1 MTIFIDTNGEM
12 DFADN
17 ERLRFVMHFLKLG
30 SHPDVL
36 EIKNNRFVREDAET
50 SFQEIWLPC
59 ATAKQKEIDDL
70 KAELEKANAQAVQQ
84 SFDIGRLQDR
94 ITELLDERQDLYAQ
108 INNDQAVPDT
118 QQKLTDTYYLE
129 GSDYVVDCPFEYDIE
144 IDKGKVLELQKWQRT
159 DSTKVYFANIYKDE
173 DNFEI
178 LQFASKAEAENA
190 VAENLKFLEAS
201 ESGAEE

>member
-1 MTIFIDTNGEM
+1 MTDLNKERELYMAAKARIEKEEFFCRDWDLWKACAELKQEEI
-12 DFADN
+12 N
-17 ERLRFVMHFLKLG
+17 ELR
-30 SHPDVL
+30 
-36 EIKNNRFVREDAET
+36 
-50 SFQEIWLPC
+50 
-59 ATAKQKEIDDL
+59 
-70 KAELEKANAQAVQQ
+70 AELEKAKAQAVQQ
-84 SFDIGRLQDR
+84 SFEIGRLQDR

-144 IDKGKVLELQKWQRT
+144 IDKGEVLELQKWQRT

-201 ESGAEE
+201 ESGAER

>member
-1 MTIFIDTNGEM
+1 MTDLNKEREVNLRFEQDDGFVWVFDGDSQFSTEISHLMMMHADEYNEDELRVICNHAACEID
-12 DFADN
+12 
-17 ERLRFVMHFLKLG
+17 RLR
-30 SHPDVL
+30 
-36 EIKNNRFVREDAET
+36 
-50 SFQEIWLPC
+50 
-59 ATAKQKEIDDL
+59 
-70 KAELEKANAQAVQQ
+70 AELEKAKAQAV
-84 SFDIGRLQDR
+84 L
-94 ITELLDERQDLYAQ
+94 E
-108 INNDQAVPDT
+108 T

-144 IDKGKVLELQKWQRT
+144 IDKGEVLELQKWQRT

-201 ESGAEE
+201 ESGAEQ

>member
-1 MTIFIDTNGEM
+1 MTDLNKEREAFEKLSEIAEILNEEKSHFNGDFYDLPFNSCAESFING
-12 DFADN
+12 AWY
-17 ERLRFVMHFLKLG
+17 
-30 SHPDVL
+30 
-36 EIKNNRFVREDAET
+36 AW
-50 SFQEIWLPC
+50 Q
-59 ATAKQKEIDDL
+59 
-70 KAELEKANAQAVQQ
+70 EKAKAQAV
-84 SFDIGRLQDR
+84 L
-94 ITELLDERQDLYAQ
+94 E
-108 INNDQAVPDT
+108 T

-144 IDKGKVLELQKWQRT
+144 IDKGEVLELQKWQRT

-201 ESGAEE
+201 ESGAEQ

>member
-1 MTIFIDTNGEM
+1 MSDQQESNVKLRFEQDDGAVWVFDGDSQFGTEISHLMMMHADEYSEDELRVICHHAACEID
-12 DFADN
+12 
-17 ERLRFVMHFLKLG
+17 RLR
-30 SHPDVL
+30 
-36 EIKNNRFVREDAET
+36 
-50 SFQEIWLPC
+50 
-59 ATAKQKEIDDL
+59 
-70 KAELEKANAQAVQQ
+70 AELEKANAQAVQQ

-144 IDKGKVLELQKWQRT
+144 IDKGEVLELQKWQRT

>member
-1 MTIFIDTNGEM
+1 MTDLNKEREVNLRFEQDDGFVWVFDGDSQFGTEISHLM
-12 DFADN
+12 MMHADEYN
-17 ERLRFVMHFLKLG
+17 EDELRVICNHAACEIGRLR
-30 SHPDVL
+30 
-36 EIKNNRFVREDAET
+36 
-50 SFQEIWLPC
+50 
-59 ATAKQKEIDDL
+59 
-70 KAELEKANAQAVQQ
+70 AELEKAKAQAV
-84 SFDIGRLQDR
+84 L
-94 ITELLDERQDLYAQ
+94 E
-108 INNDQAVPDT
+108 T

-144 IDKGKVLELQKWQRT
+144 IDKGEVLELQKWQRT

-201 ESGAEE
+201 ESGAEQ

>member
-1 MTIFIDTNGEM
+1 MTDLNK
-12 DFADN
+12 
-17 ERLRFVMHFLKLG
+17 EREAFEEFFRKTFGAHSSQFSFDDYG
-30 SHPDVL
+30 FYDD
-36 EIKNNRFVREDAET
+36 RETLIAWT
-50 SFQEIWLPC
+50 VWQ
-59 ATAKQKEIDDL
+59 
-70 KAELEKANAQAVQQ
+70 EKAKAQAVQQ
-84 SFDIGRLQDR
+84 SFEIGRLQDR

-108 INNDQAVPDT
+108 INNDQAVLDT

-144 IDKGKVLELQKWQRT
+144 IDKGEVLELQKWQRT
-159 DSTKVYFANIYKDE
+159 ESTKVYFANIYKDE

-201 ESGAEE
+201 ESGAEG

>member
-1 MTIFIDTNGEM
+1 MTDLNKEREAF
-12 DFADN
+12 
-17 ERLRFVMHFLKLG
+17 ERLPL
-30 SHPDVL
+30 
-36 EIKNNRFVREDAET
+36 
-50 SFQEIWLPC
+50 
-59 ATAKQKEIDDL
+59 
-70 KAELEKANAQAVQQ
+70 AELAIKSEYVYYNEETNSYWPNEDFCPSDAPETMNFAWAAWQEKAKAQAVQQ
-84 SFDIGRLQDR
+84 SFEIGRLQDR

-144 IDKGKVLELQKWQRT
+144 IDKGEVLELQKWQRT
-159 DSTKVYFANIYKDE
+159 ESTKVYFANIYKDE

-201 ESGAEE
+201 ESGAEQ